1 MLPLRIPTGQG
12 LSVLA
17 VGAHCDD
24 VEIGA
29 GGTLLRLAAEVP
41 GLRVHVVVL
50 TSTPQRAAEAE
61 ASAAAFV
68 TPVEPVVEIHAL
80 PDGRLPVAWGQAK
93 EVLEDVAS
101 RVRPDLVLGPHPSD
115 AHQDHRV
122 VAEILPTVLRD
133 HLLMQYE
140 IPKWDGD
147 LGAGRPSVYVPL
159 PDDVMARKSALL
171 LEHFGSQSG
180 RDWFE
185 AATFEALGR
194 LRGLECRHR
203 YAEAFTVPKS
213 VVALGDH

>member
-1 MLPLRIPTGQG
+1 MLPLTLPTAAG
-12 LSVLA
+12 LTVLA

-41 GLRVHVVVL
+41 GLRLHVVVL
-50 TSTPQRAAEAE
+50 TSTPERAAEAA
-61 ASAAAFV
+61 ASAAAFAAPAV
-68 TPVEPVVEIHAL
+68 PTVEVHGL
-80 PDGRLPVAWGQAK
+80 PDGRLPVTWGEAK

-101 RVRPDLVLGPHPSD
+101 RVRPDLVLGPHPAD

-133 HLLMQYE
+133 HLLLQYE

-147 LGAGRPSVYVPL
+147 LGAGRPTHYMPL
-159 PDDVMARKSALL
+159 PDEVMARKSALL
-171 LEHFGSQSG
+171 LEHFGSQAG

-185 AATFEALGR
+185 ASTFEALAR

-203 YAEAFTVPKS
+203 YAEAFSVPKS
-213 VVALGDH
+213 VVAFADR